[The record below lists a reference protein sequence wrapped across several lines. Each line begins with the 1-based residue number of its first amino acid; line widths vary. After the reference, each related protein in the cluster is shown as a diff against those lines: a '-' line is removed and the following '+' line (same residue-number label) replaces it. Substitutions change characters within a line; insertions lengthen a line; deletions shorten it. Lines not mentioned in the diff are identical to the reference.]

1 MNIHYL
7 LSHGFHGSAYRV
19 LCSEFHKAELGSHL
33 RLKVLSEVYM
43 EVGII
48 HFLDAVELTVV
59 CFFKASKRKHL

>member
-7 LSHGFHGSAYRV
+7 LSHGFHGPAYQV
-19 LCSEFHKAELGSHL
+19 LCSEFLKAEL
-33 RLKVLSEVYM
+33 RVLSEVHM

-48 HFLDAVELTVV
+48 HFLDAVEFPVV